1 MLEIKLIPEKEFH
14 RIEKAEIAKFQK
26 LALLADMCRANA
38 LATVKRAGSGHLGSS
53 FSSLD
58 IVTFLY
64 YSEMNIAELGI
75 DHPDRD
81 IYFSSKGHDV
91 PGHYAVLYSLG
102 IIPKDTFINL
112 RRLGGTHG
120 HPDVSVPGIEAN
132 SGSLGMGIS
141 KAKGMAVAKKMNG
154 WDGLVLVM
162 TGDGELQEG
171 QIWESLQTAAH
182 QNVTNIQVIVDF
194 NKIQTDKT
202 LNEIIDLGDLEKKFH
217 IFGWHVERCDGHDF
231 SLLKKV
237 FEKFRQVGDKPKV
250 LIADT
255 VKGKGVSFMEGPIA
269 LKDGDGFYKWHAG
282 APDDDS
288 FEAGYKEIVERING
302 QLVDLGQK
310 SLYTEPLETRDKH
323 RTRLKDTA
331 EKVVNAFGEA
341 LVELGAKRK
350 DIVVLDADLSAD
362 CGLRPFENDFPE
374 RFIENGIAEQDMV
387 SMAGGLALQGLLP
400 IVNSF
405 GVFLA
410 SRANEQIYNNATEN
424 TKIIYVCHYA
434 GLIPAGPG
442 KSHQS
447 LRDISL
453 FGALPNCVILEP
465 CNGLE
470 TKRVLDWCVQE
481 AEENCMIRLV
491 ISPAPR
497 TITLPENYT
506 FSFGKGAVLKE
517 GEDAV
522 LFAYGPVMLN
532 EALTAAEMLAE
543 RGFSLKVVNLPWLNR
558 TDLEW
563 LEETIGGCKTIF
575 SLDNHSE
582 YGGLGDNLLNALML
596 SDKLGDKKLIKFAVK
611 EHPACGTPT
620 EALAYHR
627 LDGKS
632 LSDRVLSAMGRRQ
645 IKS

>member
-1 MLEIKLIPEKEFH
+1 
-14 RIEKAEIAKFQK
+14 
-26 LALLADMCRANA
+26 
-38 LATVKRAGSGHLGSS
+38 
-53 FSSLD
+53 
-58 IVTFLY
+58 
-64 YSEMNIAELGI
+64 
-75 DHPDRD
+75 
-81 IYFSSKGHDV
+81 
-91 PGHYAVLYSLG
+91 
-102 IIPKDTFINL
+102 
-112 RRLGGTHG
+112 
-120 HPDVSVPGIEAN
+120 
-132 SGSLGMGIS
+132 
-141 KAKGMAVAKKMNG
+141 
-154 WDGLVLVM
+154 
-162 TGDGELQEG
+162 
-171 QIWESLQTAAH
+171 
-182 QNVTNIQVIVDF
+182 
-194 NKIQTDKT
+194 
-202 LNEIIDLGDLEKKFH
+202 
-217 IFGWHVERCDGHDF
+217 
-231 SLLKKV
+231 
-237 FEKFRQVGDKPKV
+237 
-250 LIADT
+250 
-255 VKGKGVSFMEGPIA
+255 
-269 LKDGDGFYKWHAG
+269 
-282 APDDDS
+282 
-288 FEAGYKEIVERING
+288 
-302 QLVDLGQK
+302 
-310 SLYTEPLETRDKH
+310 
-323 RTRLKDTA
+323 
-331 EKVVNAFGEA
+331 
-341 LVELGAKRK
+341 
-350 DIVVLDADLSAD
+350 
-362 CGLRPFENDFPE
+362 
-374 RFIENGIAEQDMV
+374 MV
-387 SMAGGLALQGLLP
+387 SMAVGLALQGLLP

-470 TKRVLDWCVQE
+470 TNHVLDWCVQE

>member
-1 MLEIKLIPEKEFH
+1 MLEIKLIPQEEFH
-14 RIEKAEIAKFQK
+14 RIEKADIPKYKK

-64 YSEMNIAELGI
+64 YSEMNTAKLGI

-81 IYFSSKGHDV
+81 LYFSSKGHDV

-102 IIPKDTFINL
+102 IIPKDRFINL

-120 HPDVSVPGIEAN
+120 HPDLSVPGIEAN

-154 WDGLVLVM
+154 WSGRVLVM

-182 QNVTNIQVIVDF
+182 QNVTNIQVIVDL

-202 LNEIIDLGDLEKKFH
+202 LNEIIDLGDLEKKFQ

-231 SLLKKV
+231 AQLEKV
-237 FEKFRQVGDKPKV
+237 FEKFNHLKDRPKA

-255 VKGKGVSFMEGPIA
+255 VKGKGVSFMEGPVA
-269 LKDGDGFYKWHAG
+269 LKDGGGLYKWHAG
-282 APDDDS
+282 APDDNS
-288 FEAGYKEIVERING
+288 FEAGYKEIVEGINAR
-302 QLVDLGQK
+302 LKDLGLD
-310 SLYTEPLETRDKH
+310 SLNTELLETREKH
-323 RTRLKDTA
+323 RIKLKDTA
-331 EKVVNAFGEA
+331 EKVVNAFGQA
-341 LVELGAKRK
+341 LVELGARRK
-350 DIVVLDADLSAD
+350 DVVVLDADLSAD
-362 CGLRPFENDFPE
+362 CGLRPFENAFPE

-410 SRANEQIYNNATEN
+410 SRANEQIYNNATEK

-465 CNGLE
+465 CNSRE
-470 TKRVLDWCVQE
+470 TKRALEWCVE
-481 AEENCMIRLV
+481 KAGENCMLRLV
-491 ISPAPR
+491 ISPSPR
-497 TITLPENYT
+497 TITLPEGYD
-506 FSFGKGAVLKE
+506 FSFGKGTVLKE
-517 GEDAV
+517 GKEAV

-532 EALTAAEMLAE
+532 EALTAAEMLSKQE
-543 RGFSLKVVNLPWLNR
+543 FSVKVVNFPWLNR
-558 TDLEW
+558 MDDKW
-563 LEETIGGCKTIF
+563 LAETIGNCKTIF

-582 YGGLGDNLLNALML
+582 YGGLGDLLLNALMSADGL
-596 SDKLGDKKLIKFAVK
+596 RDKKLVKFAVE
-611 EHPACGTPT
+611 EHPACGTPP

-627 LDGKS
+627 LDAKS
-632 LSDRVLSAMGRRQ
+632 LVDRVLRIMNE
-645 IKS
+645 K

>member
-1 MLEIKLIPEKEFH
+1 MLEIKLIPQEEFH
-14 RIEKAEIAKFQK
+14 RIANADIAKYEK
-26 LALLADMCRANA
+26 LPLLADMCRANA

-58 IVTFLY
+58 IVTLLY
-64 YSEMNIAELGI
+64 HSEMNIAKVGI

-91 PGHYAVLYSLG
+91 PGHYAVLYALG
-102 IIPKDTFINL
+102 IIPKDKFINL

-120 HPDVSVPGIEAN
+120 HPDVNVPGIEAN

-141 KAKGMAVAKKMNG
+141 KAKGMAVAKTMNG
-154 WDGLVLVM
+154 WGGRVLVM

-171 QIWESLQTAAH
+171 QIWESLQTTAH
-182 QNVTNIQVIVDF
+182 QKVTNIQVIVDS

-202 LNEIIDLGDLEKKFH
+202 LHEIIDLGDLEKKFQ
-217 IFGWHVERCDGHDF
+217 IFGWHAERCDGHDF
-231 SLLKKV
+231 AQLEKV
-237 FEKFRQVGDKPKV
+237 FKNLNHIQDKPKA

-255 VKGKGVSFMEGPIA
+255 VKGKGVSFMEGLIA
-269 LKDGDGFYKWHAG
+269 LKDGSGLYKWHAG

-288 FEAGYKEIVERING
+288 FEAGYNEIVERING
-302 QLVDLGQK
+302 QLDDLGLK
-310 SLYTEPLETRDKH
+310 SLHTELLETREKH
-323 RTRLKDTA
+323 RIKLKDTA

-362 CGLRPFENDFPE
+362 CGLRPFENAFPE

-453 FGALPNCVILEP
+453 FGALPNCIILEP

-470 TKRVLDWCVQE
+470 TKRALEWCVNN
-481 AEENCMIRLV
+481 AEESCMMRLV
-491 ISPAPR
+491 ISPSPR
-497 TITLPENYT
+497 TITLPEDYD
-506 FSFGKGAVLKE
+506 FSLGKGIVLKE
-517 GEDAV
+517 GTDAV

-543 RGFSLKVVNLPWLNR
+543 QNFSLRVVNLPWLNR
-558 TDLEW
+558 IDFKW
-563 LEETIGGCKTIF
+563 LEETIGDCQEIF
-575 SLDNHSE
+575 ALDNHSE
-582 YGGLGDNLLNALML
+582 YGGLGDLLLNALMS
-596 SDKLGDKKLIKFAVK
+596 SDGLRDKKLVKFAVK
-611 EHPACGTPT
+611 EHPACGTPP
-620 EALAYHR
+620 EALAYHG

-632 LSDRVLSAMGRRQ
+632 LADRVLRAMGRG
-645 IKS
+645 